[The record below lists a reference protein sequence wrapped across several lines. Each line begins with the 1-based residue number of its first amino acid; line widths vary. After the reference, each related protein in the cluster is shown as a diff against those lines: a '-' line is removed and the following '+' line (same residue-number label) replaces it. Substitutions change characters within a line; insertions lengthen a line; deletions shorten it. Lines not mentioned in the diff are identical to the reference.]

1 MSATEMSGNMRLLAC
16 ISRVRG
22 GGQAID
28 PAWRPDTLP

>member
-1 MSATEMSGNMRLLAC
+1 MNAPEMSENMRLHAC

-22 GGQAID
+22 GGLAID